1 MGNVSGVINYVKT
14 QYTMYKLTTLLC
26 DAVDKVVNVPEFK
39 IQKDCVRQQTDD
51 WYSKVH
57 AVSDKYVD
65 VEYILVNDLNK
76 LTSYDNDFYIKSIL
90 ANVLKC
96 FPLNNDE
103 FHYGHVAAF
112 CTYSID
118 LCAAMLNREQYVD
131 VENVMYD
138 IVTSL
143 LCKNPD
149 ACFEFL
155 KYVSS

>member
-1 MGNVSGVINYVKT
+1 MGNVSGVINYVKM
-14 QYTMYKLTTLLC
+14 QYTMYRLTTLLC
-26 DAVDKVVNVPEFK
+26 DTVDKVVNVPEFK
-39 IQKDCVRQQTDD
+39 IRKDCVSQQTDD

-57 AVSDKYVD
+57 AVSDKHVD

-76 LTSYDNDFYIKSIL
+76 LTSNDNGFYIKSIL
-90 ANVLKC
+90 ADVLKC
-96 FPLNNDE
+96 IPLNNDE

-118 LCAAMLNREQYVD
+118 LCVAMLNRKQYVD

-155 KYVSS
+155 KYASS

>member
-1 MGNVSGVINYVKT
+1 MGNVSGVINYVKI
-14 QYTMYKLTTLLC
+14 QYAMYKLTTLLC
-26 DAVDKVVNVPEFK
+26 DTADKVVNAPEFK
-39 IQKDCVRQQTDD
+39 MQKDD

-65 VEYILVNDLNK
+65 VENILVNDLNK
-76 LTSYDNDFYIKSIL
+76 LTSHDNDFYIKSIL

-103 FHYGHVAAF
+103 FRYGHVAAF
-112 CTYSID
+112 CAYSID
-118 LCAAMLNREQYVD
+118 LCAAMLNRGHYVD

-138 IVTSL
+138 IVASL

-149 ACFEFL
+149 ACLKFL
-155 KYVSS
+155 KYASS